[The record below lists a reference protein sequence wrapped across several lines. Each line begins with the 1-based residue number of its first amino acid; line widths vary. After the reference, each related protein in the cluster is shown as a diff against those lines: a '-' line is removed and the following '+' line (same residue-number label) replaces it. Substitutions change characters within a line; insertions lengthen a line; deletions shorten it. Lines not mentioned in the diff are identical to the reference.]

1 MILLQIKTPEIMAK
15 ATPKPKTTVETTK
28 AITGTTVFGIA
39 GLQNPTPKWAT
50 WVFRIEFFANK
61 ALMMFLSGTHSIPPE
76 QLNEWILWTTIIDT
90 IFWAF
95 ARQVGIQKP
104 EE

>member
-1 MILLQIKTPEIMAK
+1 MATAKKPTTTKTE
-15 ATPKPKTTVETTK
+15 VETTK
-28 AITGTTVFGIA
+28 AITGKTVYGIA

-50 WVFRIEFFANK
+50 WLFRGEFLLNK
-61 ALMMFLSGTHSIPPE
+61 GLTIILAGTHAIPQDKLAE
-76 QLNEWILWTTIIDT
+76 YILWVTAIDT
-90 IFWAF
+90 VFWAF